1 VTLSTWLRDYLYI
14 PLGGNRKGELRRDGN
29 IMATMGLG
37 GLWHGASFSFMF
49 WGLWQGLLLV
59 GQHQAERLP
68 VRLPRPLAIALT
80 FALVTIGWV
89 FFRMRSPGPIADVLR
104 DMAGL
109 NGLGA
114 VPAGLLP
121 WLAVAGILM
130 WCVPE
135 EWRWNLHR
143 FGIVRL
149 VPIAVVTVAA
159 LVLLNHTRRFI
170 YFRF

>member
-1 VTLSTWLRDYLYI
+1 
-14 PLGGNRKGELRRDGN
+14 
-29 IMATMGLG
+29 
-37 GLWHGASFSFMF
+37 
-49 WGLWQGLLLV
+49 
-59 GQHQAERLP
+59 
-68 VRLPRPLAIALT
+68 
-80 FALVTIGWV
+80 
-89 FFRMRSPGPIADVLR
+89 
-104 DMAGL
+104 
-109 NGLGA
+109 
-114 VPAGLLP
+114 
-121 WLAVAGILM
+121 M